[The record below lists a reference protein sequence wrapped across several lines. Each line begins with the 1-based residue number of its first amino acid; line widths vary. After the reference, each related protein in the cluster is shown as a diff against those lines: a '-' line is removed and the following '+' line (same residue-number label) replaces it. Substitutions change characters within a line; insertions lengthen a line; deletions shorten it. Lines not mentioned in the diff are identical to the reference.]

1 MNTKKNLMI
10 VAAVLSAA
18 AAAGGAYW
26 AGLHQ
31 GQRSGAEAAST
42 GKAAAAGDKQVL
54 YWHDPMVPG
63 PRFDKPGK
71 SPFMDMQL
79 VPVYAGA
86 AGEAGGVNI
95 NPGLQQNLGIRL
107 AEVQE
112 TVLSPVLNAV
122 GNVAWNERD
131 VTLVQARA
139 NGYVERLYVR
149 APLDAVRK
157 GQALAELVIPDWVA
171 AQEEFLTAQ
180 RLSPELAAAARQR
193 MQLAGMPEDLIAQL
207 VASGKVQAR
216 MTIRAPQS
224 GVVSELSVRE
234 GMTLATGA
242 PMFRVQGLGA
252 VWVNAEIPEASSAL
266 VRPGLRVEASTPA
279 LPGVRFQ
286 GKVSAML
293 PEVNGS
299 TRTLQAR
306 IELSNPMGQLVP
318 GMFANVRLAGAAGKP
333 VLTVPTEAIIQTGER
348 NVVFISS
355 DEGSFQPV
363 EVETGIEQGGR
374 TEIRKG
380 LQAGQKVVASGQF
393 LVDSEASLK
402 GTASRMGGDK

>member
-1 MNTKKNLMI
+1 M
-10 VAAVLSAA
+10 
-18 AAAGGAYW
+18 
-26 AGLHQ
+26 
-31 GQRSGAEAAST
+31 
-42 GKAAAAGDKQVL
+42 
-54 YWHDPMVPG
+54 
-63 PRFDKPGK
+63 
-71 SPFMDMQL
+71 
-79 VPVYAGA
+79 
-86 AGEAGGVNI
+86 
-95 NPGLQQNLGIRL
+95 
-107 AEVQE
+107 
-112 TVLSPVLNAV
+112 SPVLNAV

-355 DEGSFQPV
+355 GEGSFQPV

>member
-10 VAAVLSAA
+10 VIAVLSAA

-26 AGLHQ
+26 AGLHK
-31 GQRSGAEAAST
+31 GQRNSAEAASA
-42 GKAAAAGDKQVL
+42 GKAAAANGKQVL

-86 AGEAGGVNI
+86 AGEAGGVSI

-107 AEVQE
+107 AEVKEQE
-112 TVLSPVLNAV
+112 LAPILNAV

-149 APLDAVRK
+149 APLDAVHK
-157 GQALAELVIPDWVA
+157 GQPLAELVIPDWVA

-193 MQLAGMPEDLIAQL
+193 MQLAGMPEDLIAHV
-207 VASGKVQAR
+207 VANGKVQAR
-216 MTIRAPQS
+216 MTIHAPQS
-224 GVVSELSVRE
+224 GVVTELSVRE

-242 PMFRVQGLGA
+242 PMFRVQGLGT

-266 VRPGLRVEASTPA
+266 VRPGLQVEASTPA
-279 LPGVRFQ
+279 LPGGRFQ
-286 GKVSAML
+286 GKVGAML

-306 IELSNPMGQLVP
+306 IELSNPKGELVP
-318 GMFANVRLAGAAGKP
+318 GMFANVRLAGRAGKP

-348 NVVFISS
+348 SVVFISS
-355 DEGSFQPV
+355 AEGRFQPV

-402 GTASRMGGDK
+402 GTAARMGGDK